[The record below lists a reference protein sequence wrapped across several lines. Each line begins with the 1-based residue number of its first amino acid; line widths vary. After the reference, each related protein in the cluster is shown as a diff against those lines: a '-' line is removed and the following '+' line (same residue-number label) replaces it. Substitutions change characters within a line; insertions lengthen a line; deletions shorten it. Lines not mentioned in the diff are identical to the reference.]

1 MALDVIPAERPIE
14 SPEADPQATPKP
26 SYAPFLLALG
36 ITMVFWGLAT
46 SPVMSAAGFL
56 VFAGALGLWV
66 RDIAQAWRNSNAR
79 ES

>member
-1 MALDVIPAERPIE
+1 MEQEVLDEPKVKRAEPH
-14 SPEADPQATPKP
+14 PGAAPKP
-26 SYAPFLLALG
+26 SYAPFLVALG

-46 SPVMSAAGFL
+46 SPVMSAGGFA
-56 VFAGALGLWV
+56 VFAWGLWSWV